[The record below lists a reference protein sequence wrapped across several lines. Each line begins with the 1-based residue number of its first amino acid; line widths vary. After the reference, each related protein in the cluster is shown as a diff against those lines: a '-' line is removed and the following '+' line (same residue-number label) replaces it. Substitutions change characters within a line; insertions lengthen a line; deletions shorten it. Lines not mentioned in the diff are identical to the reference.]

1 MTHSPSSSSRPAAR
15 AGQAS
20 FGTAVAAPLAACLFV
35 GAGMLAVALPPVPAP
50 QGNPITE
57 AKRVL
62 GKILF
67 FDEQLSTANVV
78 SCATCHVTGVAGTDP
93 RLARHPGDDGVANT
107 ADDILG
113 SPGIVKSDVDN
124 DYVRDTIFGNG
135 PQVTGRAANSVINA
149 AFAPNLFWDG
159 RATGQFIDPQTGTVA
174 LANGGALES
183 QSVAPPVNDVEMAHA
198 GYDWDRLSAKLA
210 RVNPLDLATGVQSDV
225 AAALATK
232 PDYPEL
238 FRRAFGDTAI
248 TARRIA
254 FALATYE
261 RTLISDQAPYD
272 RFLAGQNNAL
282 TPQQQQG
289 LQIMQTNNCTVCHA
303 PPLFTDQSFRAIGL
317 RPPTEDPG
325 RASITGNAADRNKFK
340 VPSLRNVGLKR
351 SFMHNGQFNSLQ
363 QVFGFYD
370 RAPGVVQFTDNQDP
384 IMAQVR
390 IPPNQAA
397 LVDDFLRNG
406 LLDARVANQTFPFD
420 RATLFTARAADQNTL
435 VGTSVAGAGG
445 ATPVMIAQSPPMVG
459 NLEFR
464 IGLDRAR
471 PGVTARLAYST
482 NPPVNGRIVPQ
493 SFLTT
498 VVTDGT
504 GPANGS
510 TTFHWPLTAFNAT
523 GGTVVYVQWFISD
536 PAAPG
541 GESRS
546 QAARIPF
553 FCGSY
558 GCPTACPADINQDGG
573 VDGDDVA
580 AFFTGWESG
589 AALGDFNQDGGV
601 DGSDVGA
608 FFFAWE
614 SGC

>member
-1 MTHSPSSSSRPAAR
+1 MNHESSRRSLPSVR
-15 AGQAS
+15 PGRAS
-20 FGTAVAAPLAACLFV
+20 FGAAVAAPLAACAFV
-35 GAGMLAVALPPVPAP
+35 GAGMFAMALPPVQAPA
-50 QGNPITE
+50 GNPVTE

-67 FDEQLSTANVV
+67 FDEQLSTANTV
-78 SCATCHVTGVAGTDP
+78 SCATCHVTGVAGADP

-113 SPGIVKSDVDN
+113 SPGIIKSDADN
-124 DYVRDTIFGNG
+124 DYVRDAIFGNG
-135 PQVTGRAANSVINA
+135 SQVTGRAANSIINA

-159 RATGQFIDPQTGTVA
+159 RATGQFIDPQTGAVA

-183 QSVAPPVNDVEMAHA
+183 QSVAPPLNDVEMAHA

-210 RVNPLDLATGVQSDV
+210 RVNPLDLATGLQSDV
-225 AAALATK
+225 AAALATR

-254 FALATYE
+254 FAIATYE

-272 RFLAGQNNAL
+272 RFLAGQANAL

-289 LQIMQTNNCTVCHA
+289 LQAMQNNNCTVCHA

-325 RASITGNAADRNKFK
+325 RASITGNNADRNKFK

-351 SFMHNGQFNSLQ
+351 SFMHNGQFATLQ

-384 IMAQVR
+384 IMTQVR
-390 IPPNQAA
+390 LPPNQGA

-420 RATLFTARAADQNTL
+420 RATLFTARTADQNTL
-435 VGTSVAGAGG
+435 VGTGTAGTG
-445 ATPVMIAQSPPMVG
+445 AVTPVMIAQAPPMVG
-459 NLEFR
+459 NLDFR

-471 PGVTARLAYST
+471 ANATARLGYST
-482 NPPVNGRIVPQ
+482 TAPVNGRITPE
-493 SFLTT
+493 SFLVSSTT
-498 VVTDGT
+498 DASGT
-504 GPANGS
+504 L
-510 TTFHWPLTAFNAT
+510 TFHWPLTAFNAT
-523 GGTVVYVQWFISD
+523 GGTVVYVQWLVAD

-541 GESRS
+541 GQARS
-546 QAARIPF
+546 PVARIPF

-573 VDGDDVA
+573 VDGDDVS
-580 AFFTGWESG
+580 AFFGAWESG
-589 AALGDFNQDGGV
+589 NAVGDFNQDGGV
-601 DGSDVGA
+601 DGSDVGS